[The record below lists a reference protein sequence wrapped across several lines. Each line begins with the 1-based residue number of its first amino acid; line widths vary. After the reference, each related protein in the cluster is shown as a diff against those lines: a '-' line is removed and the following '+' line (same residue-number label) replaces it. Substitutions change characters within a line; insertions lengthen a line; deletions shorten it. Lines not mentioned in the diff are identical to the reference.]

1 MRLFFIIMTLCICS
15 ASFGQKM
22 ACDTLFLLNGEK
34 IAVNI
39 QDETSFN
46 YTYIL
51 CCDDCA
57 QVRKVQKKNVQ
68 EVYLSP
74 TTKIELIQK
83 KEEPDTLAPFT
94 INIELGG
101 QGVFGGMFF
110 EYFPKNTLN
119 RNLGIRT
126 GLGYFDYFS
135 GVSYTGINGLI
146 WHGSIVIK
154 AGKHKSFLPSF
165 GISRVI
171 NPPQGGIKTFVTNF
185 YSIQKHTSFGNIRIN
200 PGILITGDIG
210 TGLSITPIPWLGI
223 GIGFNL

>member
-1 MRLFFIIMTLCICS
+1 MRLGLIILLTTL
-15 ASFGQKM
+15 SFLMLGQTTP
-22 ACDTLFLLNGEK
+22 CDTILLKNGKK
-34 IAVNI
+34 IVAQI

-74 TTKIELIQK
+74 TTKIELIQQ

-101 QGVFGGMFF
+101 QGVFGGVFL
-110 EYFPKNTLN
+110 EYFPENTLN

-135 GVSYTGINGLI
+135 GVSNTGINGVI

-154 AGKHKSFLPSF
+154 VGKHKSFLPSF

-185 YSIQKHTSFGNIRIN
+185 YSFQKYTSFGNIRIN